1 MEQPGARVLYVR
13 QNRMFE
19 DNRKDKYMK
28 NKTKQVKRKKYGEK
42 EKIEQKVKGGGG
54 DSCCLERA

>member
-28 NKTKQVKRKKYGEK
+28 NRTKQVKRKNMMM
-42 EKIEQKVKGGGG
+42 KIKFMK
-54 DSCCLERA
+54 CIITIKKK